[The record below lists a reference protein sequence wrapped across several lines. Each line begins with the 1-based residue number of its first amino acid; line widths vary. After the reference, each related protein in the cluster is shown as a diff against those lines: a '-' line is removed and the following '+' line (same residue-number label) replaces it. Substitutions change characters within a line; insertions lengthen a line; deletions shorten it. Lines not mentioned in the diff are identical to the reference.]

1 VFWEA
6 VKGNLDLLNEA
17 RGWWDVIGG
26 DIVPPV
32 QEGEEEFL
40 ATARDLLPEGEWDLG
55 TWSAWTEAVKNATGR
70 KGKALF
76 HPLRLALT
84 GEEQGPE
91 LKVLLPL
98 IGRERALQ
106 RLR

>member
-1 VFWEA
+1 V
-6 VKGNLDLLNEA
+6 V
-17 RGWWDVIGG
+17 GG
-26 DIVPPV
+26 EIVPPV

-40 ATARDLLPEGEWDLG
+40 ATARGLLPEGEWGAG
-55 TWSAWTEAVKNATGR
+55 TWGAWTEAVKTTTGR
-70 KGKALF
+70 KGRGLY

-98 IGRERALQ
+98 IGRERVLR